1 MFEEEILLII
11 GNGFDIDLGLKTKY
25 SDFIKSEYYPVKEEI
40 SFDYGYTNIKAYSL
54 LQYLKR
60 SYSNKKW
67 IDIEASLLE
76 YININTSVDQVE
88 IEETNSYRKFKYLAG
103 KEEDIQK
110 DFETLRR
117 SLISYLNS
125 ISLDNINRSSTAAR
139 LLDLFTNKLV
149 TILSYNYTDLNKIM
163 NNLGLKTRPF
173 IQVHGKLEDKSIIIG
188 VQDDVEIPDNAN
200 FIIKS
205 HSEYYRSCAVRDKL
219 EEADH
224 IIFFGHSL
232 GEMDYH
238 YFRDFFRKQSGLLG
252 EKPKRK
258 KITIFTYDEKSRLD
272 ILSQLRRM
280 NEKRVNYLFDLNDVE
295 IFRTGCPEDKKYIDN
310 FLEKMRVGF
319 KPAALSFI

>member
-1 MFEEEILLII
+1 MFEDEILLII
-11 GNGFDIDLGLKTKY
+11 GNGFDIDLGLKTRY

-40 SFDYGYTNIKAYSL
+40 PFDYGYTTIKEYSL
-54 LQYLKR
+54 LQYLK
-60 SYSNKKW
+60 SSSSDSNW
-67 IDIEASLLE
+67 IGIEASLLE
-76 YININTSVDQVE
+76 YINIKTSVDQEE
-88 IEETNSYRKFKYLAG
+88 IEGTNSYRKIKYLAD
-103 KEEDIQK
+103 KNNIQK
-110 DFETLRR
+110 DFETLRQ

-125 ISLDNINRSSTAAR
+125 ISFDNINRSSTAAR
-139 LLDLFTNKLV
+139 LLDLFANKIV

-163 NNLGLKTRPF
+163 NKLGLKTRSF

-219 EEADH
+219 EEANH

-232 GEMDYH
+232 GETDYH
-238 YFRDFFRKQSGLLG
+238 YFRDFFRKQSGLLE